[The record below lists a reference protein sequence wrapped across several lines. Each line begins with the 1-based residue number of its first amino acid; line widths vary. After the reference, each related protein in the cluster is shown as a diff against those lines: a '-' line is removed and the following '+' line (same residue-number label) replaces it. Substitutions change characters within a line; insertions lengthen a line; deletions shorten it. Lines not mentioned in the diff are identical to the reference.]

1 MYDHENAKKIVGLA
15 ERALELV
22 MSMKIPSTYA
32 PEENC
37 TVSNIDIVWS
47 PEFASKTLEPG
58 DELMVNIDD
67 FSLHNEMGMR
77 VVSYPAVIIQKSQL
91 SDMSDALYKIR
102 REMCA
107 LQREQEKEYLRCP
120 CCDCDD

>member
-1 MYDHENAKKIVGLA
+1 MYNHERSKKIVGLA
-15 ERALELV
+15 ERALELI

-32 PEENC
+32 PEESC
-37 TVSNIDIVWS
+37 TVSNINIVWS

-58 DELMVNIDD
+58 DDLIVNIDD

-91 SDMSDALYKIR
+91 SDMSEEIYKIR
-102 REMCA
+102 REMYA
-107 LQREQEKEYLRCP
+107 LQREDEKTYRRCP